1 MGTGAGCF
9 HLVVGEVAGVFL
21 ASLQGVPL
29 EEAMKAFRAL
39 LNVAR

>member
-1 MGTGAGCF
+1 M
-9 HLVVGEVAGVFL
+9 VGEVAGVFL

-39 LNVAR
+39 LNMLLGKGVVRGPPP